1 MPDAPAT
8 VTARIP
14 VGVEVESRPGT
25 SRWAGRIWR
34 PVALRPGRRAIP
46 DWTVLADADG
56 VVRYYA
62 GTASL
67 VVRSTETTLYR
78 DNIEARAPAVYVVL
92 RRAAGPTGWTLLLA
106 TVDPSEAHAHAD
118 VGEDLVEA
126 LPMSAT
132 LRDWLAAFVARHH
145 KERPHWKRQ
154 RDDKVP
160 GRAPPPA
167 EGEDE
172 PFLKRWSRGK
182 QGARVAPD
190 GAPAPGRAPV
200 ARSSGA
206 ATAPPGLPSLDD
218 IRTRGDVAAFLREGV
233 PSELRLA
240 ALRRAWRLDP
250 AIAAHRPLV
259 DYDWN
264 VNAPGYGR
272 LRAADDP
279 ARLIEALFGHL
290 RKVSADASPEER
302 MNDPKPPPCPGASS
316 VAECAEESPPNS
328 EQERASPLA
337 EAGGGPVAFRE
348 IGHAPGPR
356 NRRRHGGAVPGRN
369 GTPSGLTG

>member
-56 VVRYYA
+56 SVRYYA

-67 VVRSTETTLYR
+67 VVRSTETALYR

-118 VGEDLVEA
+118 VGDDLVEA
-126 LPMSAT
+126 LPMPAA
-132 LRDWLAAFVARHH
+132 LRDWLAAFITRHH
-145 KERPHWKRQ
+145 TDRPRWKRQ

-160 GRAPPPA
+160 ARAVSPA
-167 EGEDE
+167 EREGE
-172 PFLKRWSRGK
+172 PFLARWSRGK
-182 QGARVAPD
+182 QAARAAPD
-190 GAPAPGRAPV
+190 GSPAPGPGPL
-200 ARSSGA
+200 ARPAEAA
-206 ATAPPGLPSLDD
+206 ATPPGLPPLDD

-233 PSELRLA
+233 PAELRLA
-240 ALRRAWRLDP
+240 ALRRVWRLDP

-264 VNAPGYGR
+264 VNAQGYGS

-290 RKVSADASPEER
+290 RKAPEDASPEAHI
-302 MNDPKPPPCPGASS
+302 DKPAPAPASEAAS
-316 VAECAEESPPNS
+316 VVACAEESPPDP
-328 EQERASPLA
+328 EQEHGRTL
-337 EAGGGPVAFRE
+337 
-348 IGHAPGPR
+348 
-356 NRRRHGGAVPGRN
+356 RRHGGAVPDR
-369 GTPSGLTG
+369 TA

>member
-1 MPDAPAT
+1 MTDAPAT

-25 SRWAGRIWR
+25 SRWAGRVWR

-46 DWTVLADADG
+46 AWTVLSDADG

-67 VVRSTETTLYR
+67 VVRSTETALYR
-78 DNIEARAPAVYVVL
+78 DNIGARAPAVYVVL

-118 VGEDLVEA
+118 VGDDLVEA
-126 LPMSAT
+126 LPMPGA
-132 LRDWLAAFVARHH
+132 LREWLAAFVARHH
-145 KERPHWKRQ
+145 TERPRWKRQ

-160 GRAPPPA
+160 VRAASPA
-167 EGEDE
+167 EREGE
-172 PFLKRWSRGK
+172 PFLARWSRGK
-182 QGARVAPD
+182 QAARVGPN
-190 GAPAPGRAPV
+190 GAPAPDQSPV
-200 ARSSGA
+200 ARSAGA
-206 ATAPPGLPSLDD
+206 AAAPPELPSLDD

-264 VNAPGYGR
+264 VNAPGYGS

-279 ARLIEALFGHL
+279 AHLIEALFGHL
-290 RKVSADASPEER
+290 RKASEDASPEER
-302 MNDPKPPPCPGASS
+302 MDDPAPAPAS
-316 VAECAEESPPNS
+316 
-328 EQERASPLA
+328 
-337 EAGGGPVAFRE
+337 EAGPVACAERSPPDPE
-348 IGHAPGPR
+348 QEHGRIP
-356 NRRRHGGAVPGRN
+356 RRHGGAVPGR
-369 GTPSGLTG
+369 TA

>member
-14 VGVEVESRPGT
+14 VGIEVESRPGT

-62 GTASL
+62 GTGSL

-92 RRAAGPTGWTLLLA
+92 RRAGSPTGWTLLLA

-118 VGEDLVEA
+118 VGDDLVEA
-126 LPMSAT
+126 LPMPAT
-132 LRDWLAAFVARHH
+132 LRDWLAAFVANHH

-160 GRAPPPA
+160 GSSASPA
-167 EGEDE
+167 KQEGE

-182 QGARVAPD
+182 QAARVAQD

-200 ARSSGA
+200 ACSSGA
-206 ATAPPGLPSLDD
+206 VTAPPGLPSLDD
-218 IRTRGDVAAFLREGV
+218 IRTRGDVADFLREGV
-233 PSELRLA
+233 PTELRLA

-290 RKVSADASPEER
+290 RKVSEDVSPEEQ
-302 MNDPKPPPCPGASS
+302 MNNPEPPPSPGAAS
-316 VAECAEESPPNS
+316 AAACAEESPPNS
-328 EQERASPLA
+328 EQER
-337 EAGGGPVAFRE
+337 GRD
-348 IGHAPGPR
+348 
-356 NRRRHGGAVPGRN
+356 RRRHGGAVPGLN
-369 GTPSGLTG
+369 GTPSRRTG

>member
-14 VGVEVESRPGT
+14 VGVEVESRPGKT
-25 SRWAGRIWR
+25 RWAGRIWR

-62 GTASL
+62 GTANL
-67 VVRSTETTLYR
+67 VVRSTETALYR

-118 VGEDLVEA
+118 VGDDLVEA
-126 LPMSAT
+126 LPMPAT

-145 KERPHWKRQ
+145 TERPHWKRQ

-160 GRAPPPA
+160 GRTASPA
-167 EGEDE
+167 EREGE
-172 PFLKRWSRGK
+172 PFLARWSRGK
-182 QGARVAPD
+182 QAARAAPD
-190 GAPAPGRAPV
+190 GAAAPAPGPGPV
-200 ARSSGA
+200 AWPAEA
-206 ATAPPGLPSLDD
+206 AAAPPGLPPLDD
-218 IRTRGDVAAFLREGV
+218 IRTRSDVAAFLREGV

-259 DYDWN
+259 DYNWN
-264 VNAPGYGR
+264 FNAGGYGS

-290 RKVSADASPEER
+290 RKASENGSPEER
-302 MNDPKPPPCPGASS
+302 MDNPAPAPASGAAS
-316 VAECAEESPPNS
+316 AAACTEESPPDP
-328 EQERASPLA
+328 EQEQ
-337 EAGGGPVAFRE
+337 EH
-348 IGHAPGPR
+348 GHT
-356 NRRRHGGAVPGRN
+356 RRRHGGAVPSRN
-369 GTPSGLTG
+369 A